1 MVEVTAVAGISRDA
15 MAWGPGGAPHTESQS
30 MLPPAVSSGV
40 TRARIQKV
48 GFPVVAS
55 ARKALAAHLAAVGAD
70 ATKEAP
76 QLNTCNDAR
85 ALWPPKQRA
94 AVQPPDED
102 TACSY

>member
-1 MVEVTAVAGISRDA
+1 MLAEQDPPLAFHMLHD
-15 MAWGPGGAPHTESQS
+15 PGEQYPLNMS
-30 MLPPAVSSGV
+30 LPENLAL
-40 TRARIQKV
+40 
-48 GFPVVAS
+48 VAS